1 MEGGGERSLGGQES
15 LPCSLLSI
23 GYAWWG
29 QLWVACLLVCLF
41 FSLCAEG
48 DTKPMDQ
55 VGLAVP
61 TAIPSDFPM
70 CFACPPRLAVTF
82 TASGHTG
89 NELRQK
95 AGCGHIVKIPCP
107 SRARRPRWAPELHP
121 ALASVLLQSLEGC
134 PPVSRQDCHYVNVCA
149 NASLWSDR
157 LLSEVVASKAV
168 TSLSWGPGQGHSTC
182 CFSCS
187 TL

>member
-1 MEGGGERSLGGQES
+1 MFRRRVGAEARIKETRKGIKVMRAQSGR
-15 LPCSLLSI
+15 
-23 GYAWWG
+23 WWG
-29 QLWVACLLVCLF
+29 KELGLPGVPTLCVVEAALGCMPTGMPSLIVCR
-41 FSLCAEG
+41 G
-48 DTKPMDQ
+48 RHKTNGPG
-55 VGLAVP
+55 GLAVP

-121 ALASVLLQSLEGC
+121 ALASVLLQSL
-134 PPVSRQDCHYVNVCA
+134 
-149 NASLWSDR
+149 
-157 LLSEVVASKAV
+157 
-168 TSLSWGPGQGHSTC
+168 
-182 CFSCS
+182 
-187 TL
+187 